1 MTDFSTLDP
10 ELAAAV
16 EMLPKIAFSNLA
28 ETRTTFESL
37 MASALAGLDTSGVEL
52 SILSAPGYEDE
63 DPDVAIRFFAP
74 ESAQGRIPVLMWV
87 HGGGFATGTA
97 QGADP
102 ICIAVVR
109 ALGIAVASVE
119 YRLAPETP
127 FPGPV
132 DDCYAALKYLHSN
145 AVDLAIDPDAIA
157 VGGQSAGGGLAAGTV
172 LMARDKG
179 EVPVAFQLLDI
190 PELDDRLETTSMKT
204 FVDTPVWNRANA
216 ILSWRYYLGQSYLG
230 PTDATVSPYA
240 APSRATDLS
249 GLPRT
254 YISTMELDPLR
265 DEGIAYALALLHVGV
280 SVELHSF
287 PGTFHGSS
295 LIAAAV
301 SQRQMTELI
310 GALGRG
316 LNVSVPAQCPEPF
329 RVRQELDH

>member
-1 MTDFSTLDP
+1 M
-10 ELAAAV
+10 
-16 EMLPKIAFSNLA
+16 
-28 ETRTTFESL
+28 
-37 MASALAGLDTSGVEL
+37 
-52 SILSAPGYEDE
+52 
-63 DPDVAIRFFAP
+63 AIRFFTP

-97 QGADP
+97 QGTDP

-132 DDCYAALKYLHSN
+132 NDCYAALKYLHSN

-204 FVDTPVWNRANA
+204 FVDTPVWNRPNA

-316 LNVSVPAQCPEPF
+316 LNVSVPARCPEPF
-329 RVRQELDH
+329 RVR